1 MTDFVDYIPADAVKA
16 SYNDEINSILTNI
29 YGWYF
34 AEGSL
39 GDSLEHYDGTK
50 NNDID
55 IPPIIISSHP
65 QPLFRI
71 AEFDYS
77 QELYSFLFKQIE
89 KTLMSTECLQIN
101 YQAEQGRWL
110 CVYGTIPIERK
121 LSPAQM
127 DVYHRKK
134 SLFNY
139 EFGHY
144 SESKKN
150 TFETIHLTNILKLP
164 FNCFVKAGINNK
176 MRASLRSEIH
186 SKAKQMFPHLATS
199 QTCWFDMYTFN
210 EEDFEA
216 LKGKKMWSKLEVV
229 LRKNI
234 VTNKIDIYFNRI
246 SGDRCSSSFVLFKI
260 RDCLDLA
267 PTDFIWSIRKNYL
280 EFVEGLQNIK
290 YYYNHIEKYLLNDLL
305 CREICTYTL

>member
-16 SYNDEINSILTNI
+16 SYNDEINSIVTKI
-29 YGWYF
+29 YGWHL

-39 GDSLEHYDGTK
+39 GDLDHYGGTE
-50 NNDID
+50 NNEID
-55 IPPIIISSHP
+55 IPPIIISTNP

-71 AEFDYS
+71 SEFEYS
-77 QELYSFLFKQIE
+77 QEFYSFLFKNIE
-89 KTLMSTECLQIN
+89 KILKNVDCLDVK
-101 YQAEQGRWL
+101 YEPERGRWL
-110 CVYGTIPIERK
+110 CIYGTMPIERK

-134 SLFNY
+134 TLFNY

-176 MRASLRSEIH
+176 MRASIRSEIR
-186 SKAKQMFPHLATS
+186 SKAKQMFPHLATD
-199 QTCWFDMYTFN
+199 QTSWADMYTFRD
-210 EEDFEA
+210 EDFEA
-216 LKGKKMWSKLEVV
+216 LKGKKTWSKLEVV
-229 LRKNI
+229 LRKNRL
-234 VTNKIDIYFNRI
+234 TNKIEIYFNRI

-260 RDCLDLA
+260 KDCLNSA

-290 YYYNHIEKYLLNDLL
+290 YYKHTEKYILNELL
-305 CREICTYTL
+305 CREICTYML